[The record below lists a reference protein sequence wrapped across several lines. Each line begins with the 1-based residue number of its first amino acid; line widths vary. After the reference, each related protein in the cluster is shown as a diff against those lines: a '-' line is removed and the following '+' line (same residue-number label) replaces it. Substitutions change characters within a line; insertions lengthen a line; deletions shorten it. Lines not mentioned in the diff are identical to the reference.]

1 VTHEAIACRAGGPS
15 VPGEACRSYQL
26 RFPFPLATFSRVP
39 LPCTHSRAVV
49 DPPSDQA
56 RSCRVVARLKSRP
69 IYAVIKPLSP
79 VERGHRHPKAE
90 LRTYAAF
97 VVAEVTIEGV
107 ESESAATAAASKL
120 LKVGLA
126 P

>member
-1 VTHEAIACRAGGPS
+1 V
-15 VPGEACRSYQL
+15 Y
-26 RFPFPLATFSRVP
+26 
-39 LPCTHSRAVV
+39 AVV
-49 DPPSDQA
+49 
-56 RSCRVVARLKSRP
+56 
-69 IYAVIKPLSP
+69 KPLCP
-79 VERGHRHPKAE
+79 AERGHRHPKAE

-120 LKVGLA
+120 LKVSLV